1 MEEMRLKGDEAYFDA
16 LAAGRRKVLDNR
28 TFKQPIRSIG
38 MRACAILGEYENVSA
53 AIEAMRAA
61 HIGSVLVTGDGGLL
75 VGIFT
80 ERDALNRLA
89 LGEKDPK
96 KTHLRELM
104 HPHPETLTPDDEI
117 GYALRLMSHGGYRR
131 VPLVDRE
138 GRPVGVISVRDIVD
152 FIADHFPDDILTLPS
167 DPRKAIASKP
177 EGA

>member
-38 MRACAILGEYENVSA
+38 MRACAILGENENVSA

-61 HIGSVLVTGDGGLL
+61 HIGSVLVTGGGGLL

-89 LGEKDPK
+89 LGEKNPK
-96 KTHLRELM
+96 QTPVRDLM

-117 GYALRLMSHGGYRR
+117 RYALRLMRHGG
-131 VPLVDRE
+131 
-138 GRPVGVISVRDIVD
+138 
-152 FIADHFPDDILTLPS
+152 
-167 DPRKAIASKP
+167 
-177 EGA
+177 

>member
-1 MEEMRLKGDEAYFDA
+1 MEEIRLKGDEAYYDA
-16 LAAGRRKVLDNR
+16 LAAGRRKVIDNR

-38 MRACAILGEYENVSA
+38 MRACVILGENESVSA

-61 HIGSVLVTGDGGLL
+61 QIGSVLVTGPAGQL

-96 KTHLRELM
+96 KTRLQELM
-104 HPHPETLTPDDEI
+104 HPQPETLTQDDDI

-131 VPLVDRE
+131 IPLVDRE
-138 GRPVGVISVRDIVD
+138 GRPVGVVSVRDIVD
-152 FIADHFPDDILTLPS
+152 FIADHFPDDILTLPT
-167 DPRKAIASKP
+167 DPRSTIAKKP